1 MRKRNSEDI
10 NPEALSP
17 NRQEFSN
24 TLSLKKPHRVFS
36 AIGISFYACAFFE
49 DFNVGGFAHDP
60 HFHGPF
66 PESILTISAAGGQF
80 DVEDDFFA
88 RVVSVVEGLVGRSRE
103 P

>member
-1 MRKRNSEDI
+1 MI
-10 NPEALSP
+10 
-17 NRQEFSN
+17 
-24 TLSLKKPHRVFS
+24 S

-49 DFNVGGFAHDP
+49 DFNERGVAHDP

-80 DVEDDFFA
+80 EVEDDIFA
-88 RVVSVVEGLVGRSRE
+88 RVVAVVKGLVGRSRE